1 MFAAFRMSLSSCL
14 GYASRFVCARKMKPN
29 STSISAGV
37 MGKQREYSRP
47 TSLITIARIILFSF
61 LSLRRER
68 FLWALLLFTLVQGI
82 SVAQSKPEEVV
93 FPIGGRELHGFIW
106 KPEGAG
112 PFPAIV
118 WNHGS
123 EKLPGSHPALA
134 KFYTA
139 HSYVFFVP
147 HRRGQGRSPGDYIQD
162 LVAQAPPGDRARRM
176 VELQQAEVDDVIA
189 ALNYLRSRPFV
200 DPARIAISGC
210 SYGGIQTL
218 LAGERD
224 LGVKALVP
232 FAPGAMSWE
241 QNVLLQD
248 RLVRAVDLAR
258 APVFLIQA
266 ENDYS
271 LAPSRVLNKEA
282 NKRKKDFQS
291 KIYPP
296 FGSTHQDGH
305 WGFCSSATDVW
316 GNDVLAFLET
326 RMKAS
331 Q

>member
-1 MFAAFRMSLSSCL
+1 VADEITLFNPSYNMFH
-14 GYASRFVCARKMKPN
+14 MK
-29 STSISAGV
+29 
-37 MGKQREYSRP
+37 
-47 TSLITIARIILFSF
+47 
-61 LSLRRER
+61 LR
-68 FLWALLLFTLVQGI
+68 ALL
-82 SVAQSKPEEVV
+82 SVAFIAFCAAGGAVGQSKPEEVV
-93 FPIGGRELHGFIW
+93 FPSGRLQLHGFLW
-106 KPEGAG
+106 KPEGSG
-112 PFPAIV
+112 PFRAIL

-123 EKLPGSHPALA
+123 EKLPGSQPSLA

-162 LVAQAPPGDRARRM
+162 QVAHTPPSERALRM

-189 ALNYLRSRPFV
+189 GLNYLKSLPFV
-200 DPARIAISGC
+200 DPSRIAISGC

-241 QNVLLQD
+241 HNPLLQD
-248 RLVRAVDLAR
+248 ILIREVDRVR

-271 LAPSRVLNKEA
+271 LDPSHVLSKEA
-282 NKRKKDFQS
+282 SKKHKDFQS
-291 KIYPP
+291 KIYPA
-296 FGSTHQDGH
+296 FGRSHQDGH

-316 GNDVLAFLET
+316 GADVLAFLET
-326 RMKAS
+326 RMNAAP
-331 Q
+331 